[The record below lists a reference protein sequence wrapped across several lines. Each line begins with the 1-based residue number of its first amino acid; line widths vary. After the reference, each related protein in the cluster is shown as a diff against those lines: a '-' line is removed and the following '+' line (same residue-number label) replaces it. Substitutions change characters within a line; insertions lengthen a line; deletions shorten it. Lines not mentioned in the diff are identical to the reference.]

1 MKTPLKWNAEHPNL
15 YRMTISL
22 KRGGEPVESTAVN
35 VGFREFDVINRGTTN
50 AQMVLNGEPVYF
62 KGVNRGEMS
71 PETGRHLSHE
81 EMETDIK
88 LLKQYNLNSVRTAH
102 YPDDPYFYELCD
114 KYGIYVMDEANNE
127 SHNGR
132 RLNPRRTRRHPRLC
146 GRL

>member
-1 MKTPLKWNAEHPNL
+1 
-15 YRMTISL
+15 
-22 KRGGEPVESTAVN
+22 
-35 VGFREFDVINRGTTN
+35 
-50 AQMVLNGEPVYF
+50 MVLNGEPVYF

-132 RLNPRRTRRHPRLC
+132 RLNPGVPGDIPGYVVAL
-146 GRL
+146 